1 MVITMIAMQEARARA
16 EGKAT
21 VVLGRMTAGFAFGQL
36 MGPVAS
42 AAVRRFTT
50 DFSTALNYALALS
63 AAGLLWSAFYL
74 WREARRQSH

>member
-16 EGKAT
+16 EGNAT

-36 MGPVAS
+36 MGPMAS
-42 AAVRRFTT
+42 AAVGRFTT

-74 WREARRQSH
+74 WREVRRQSH